1 MISKHSPGGKQA
13 KKKAARQ
20 EAGAEPRG
28 SGPGG
33 VKFFV
38 QINLLFARNLSKC
51 FSISFSAPTEQPSY
65 TPSLSRFVFAKLIM
79 KRDVDYLLLSL
90 AKDNDDNLSC
100 IGTRP
105 RKNSPAVKKTLFC
118 R

>member
-13 KKKAARQ
+13 KKAARQ

-65 TPSLSRFVFAKLIM
+65 TLSLSRFVFAKLIM

-90 AKDNDDNLSC
+90 AKDNDDDNLSC

-105 RKNSPAVKKTLFC
+105 RKNSPAVKTTLFC